1 MVKEVREKLGSG
13 DGGYDEY
20 SGDGSRGWTHVAE
33 AAMGVFFSFLYRE
46 AGEFRVASCRVDKV
60 KENGGVRKE
69 TAAVGAIAMGEASSS
84 TQRLSD
90 PGLSL
95 TGLELLRA
103 TPGPGFHGLLG
114 EVSALVR

>member
-1 MVKEVREKLGSG
+1 MMNIVETALE
-13 DGGYDEY
+13 GGPMWQKQLWE
-20 SGDGSRGWTHVAE
+20 S
-33 AAMGVFFSFLYRE
+33 FFSFLYRE